1 MSGSTNINVS
11 HQHTNQLIKLL
22 LALNQLIEK
31 MGSEYDHYKI
41 KLEEIATR
49 YSQGKIHLAVLG
61 QFKRGKSSLL
71 NALLGARLLPTAVI
85 PLTSIPTYI
94 RYSDQP
100 YIHVTFAHNKAG
112 DTFASDKPE
121 ELVKFLSMYVS
132 EEANPNNVLQVESV
146 ELYYNNDILQKGIV
160 LIDTPGIGSTHK
172 HNTEATLNFLPQCD
186 AALFLISAD
195 PPITEVELDFLRQVT
210 TRVNKIFFILNKIDY
225 LTTDELNEVQQFI
238 STVIRDKAGVSEDL
252 VIYPVSA
259 KQGLQAKLSN
269 DPALLKKS
277 RLDVLENHIIDFM
290 SKKKE
295 AVLQKSLPKKSLDIL
310 LDLELQLQLS
320 LKAYTMPQEELQ
332 QKLLIFDHTIQQ
344 SAQQKTFSS
353 DILTGERKRLLELLE
368 EQAEN
373 LRKKARNYLESV
385 AYRNLNEIGRINEDD
400 ITRAFADA
408 IPEFFER
415 ELGKM
420 SLFFDNHVVQVIE
433 MHQKRAN
440 EIIDSVRKAAS
451 DLFDIPYIPHV
462 SISGLEVTK
471 EPYWVMQQWRYSFM
485 AVPEEL
491 IDRLLP
497 KKIRIKRIKKR
508 IDRQIQALVLNNVE
522 NLRWATVQN
531 LDSTFRTIMMSIDEQ
546 FEQVINITRKAI
558 DIAVERKQSHSQE
571 AADHIDHLKHLIV
584 ALSEHKKNI
593 ASFINDAAT
602 I

>member
-1 MSGSTNINVS
+1 MSGNTDINVS
-11 HQHTNQLIKLL
+11 HHNSHQLTQSLL
-22 LALNQLIEK
+22 SLIQLIEK
-31 MGSEYDHYKI
+31 MGSEYELYKI

-71 NALLGARLLPTAVI
+71 NAILGARLLPTAVI

-94 RYSDQP
+94 RYSDRP
-100 YIHVTFAHNKAG
+100 YVHVTFAHNKAG

-121 ELVKFLSMYVS
+121 ELQQFLSMYVS
-132 EEANPNNVLQVESV
+132 EEANPNNALHVESV
-146 ELYYNNDILQKGIV
+146 EFYYDADILLKGVV

-210 TRVNKIFFILNKIDY
+210 TKVNKIFFILNKIDY

-238 STVIRDKAGVSEDL
+238 SRVIRERASITEDL
-252 VIYPVSA
+252 AMYPVSA
-259 KQGLQAKLSN
+259 KHGLQAKLSN
-269 DPALLKKS
+269 DAVLLSKS
-277 RLDVLENHIIDFM
+277 RLDVLENHIVDFM

-295 AVLQKSLPKKSLDIL
+295 AVLQKSVPRKSLDIL
-310 LDLELQLQLS
+310 SDLELQLQLS
-320 LKAYTMPQEELQ
+320 LKAYMMPQEELQ
-332 QKLLIFDHTIQQ
+332 QKLTVFDHTIQQ
-344 SAQQKTFSS
+344 AEQQKTFSS

-385 AYRNLNEIGRINEDD
+385 AYRNLYENGTINEDD
-400 ITRAFADA
+400 ITKALAEA

-415 ELGKM
+415 ELGTM
-420 SLFFDNHVVQVIE
+420 SQFFDNHVAQVIE

-451 DLFDIPYIPHV
+451 DLFEIPYIPHAP
-462 SISGLEVTK
+462 ISGLEVTK
-471 EPYWVMQQWRYSFM
+471 EPYWVMHQWRYSFM

-491 IDRLLP
+491 VDKLLP
-497 KKIRIKRIKKR
+497 KKVRIKRIKKR
-508 IDRQIQALVLNNVE
+508 IDRQIQALVLSNVE

-531 LDSTFRTIMMSIDEQ
+531 LDSTFRTIMLSIDEQ
-546 FEQVINITRKAI
+546 FERVITITRKAI
-558 DIAVERKQSHSQE
+558 NIAVERKQSYSKE
-571 AADHIDHLKHLIV
+571 VADQIEHLKHLIA
-584 ALSEHKKNI
+584 ALSEYKKNI
-593 ASFINDAAT
+593 ASFITDT
-602 I
+602 VSV